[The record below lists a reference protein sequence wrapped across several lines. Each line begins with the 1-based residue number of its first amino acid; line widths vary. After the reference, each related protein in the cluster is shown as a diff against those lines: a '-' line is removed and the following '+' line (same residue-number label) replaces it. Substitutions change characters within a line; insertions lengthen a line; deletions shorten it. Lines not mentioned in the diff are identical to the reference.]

1 MGILLG
7 LATALAWGSS
17 DFLARFVT
25 RRIGT
30 LRSLFYMQTWG
41 FVLLTLYL
49 IVTHSWGHLFDGS
62 GWRPWAWGF
71 LAGGCNTVAMF
82 SFYRCL
88 EIGKVAVVAPLS
100 ASYPVLTLLLSMFSG
115 ERLTILRIFGIAA
128 TLLGVILVARGEAGS
143 DDGPKNAKRGIA
155 WALFASIAFGMLFW
169 ILGLRIIAATG
180 PYASLWLI
188 RMTGSVVSLSVLL
201 LRRIPVFKSLGASN
215 WQPTVMGFLDTGA
228 FALSNRGMQ
237 MEQVSVITVLSSLYG
252 AVTVVLAAVFLR
264 ERVSRLQWLG
274 IVAIFAGILL
284 ISR

>member
-1 MGILLG
+1 MGVLLG
-7 LATALAWGSS
+7 LATAFAWGTS

-41 FVLLTLYL
+41 FLLLTLYL

-62 GWRPWAWGF
+62 GWHPWAWGF

-88 EIGKVAVVAPLS
+88 EVGKVAVVAPLS

-115 ERLTILRIFGIAA
+115 ERLSVLRVCGIVA
-128 TLLGVILVARGEAGS
+128 TLVGVIFVARGETGS
-143 DDGPKNAKRGIA
+143 DDSSRNTKRGIV
-155 WALFASIAFGMLFW
+155 WALFASAAFGFLFW
-169 ILGLRIIAATG
+169 ILGLRIIEITG

-188 RMTGSVVSLSVLL
+188 RMTGSFVSLSALFL
-201 LRRIPVFKSLGASN
+201 KGIPVFKSLGKSN

-237 MEQVSVITVLSSLYG
+237 MEQVSVIMVLSSLYA
-252 AVTVVLAAVFLR
+252 AVTVVLAGIFLR
-264 ERVSRLQWLG
+264 ERVGRLQWLG
-274 IVAIFAGILL
+274 IVAIFAGIFL

>member
-41 FVLLTLYL
+41 FLLLTLYL
-49 IVTHSWGHLFDGS
+49 IVTHFWGHLFDGS

-88 EIGKVAVVAPLS
+88 EVGKVAVVAPLS

-115 ERLTILRIFGIAA
+115 ERLTILRACGIAV
-128 TLLGVILVARGEAGS
+128 TLLGVIFVARGEAGS
-143 DDGPKNAKRGIA
+143 DETSKNAKQGIA
-155 WALFASIAFGMLFW
+155 WALFAAIAFGLLFW
-169 ILGLRIIAATG
+169 ILGLRIIATTG

-188 RMTGSVVSLSVLL
+188 RMTGSLVSLSALL
-201 LRRIPVFKSLGASN
+201 LKRLPVFKSLGTSN

-252 AVTVVLAAVFLR
+252 AVTVVLAALFLR
-264 ERVSRLQWLG
+264 ERISRIQWLG
-274 IVAIFAGILL
+274 ITAIFTGILL

>member
-30 LRSLFYMQTWG
+30 LRSLFYMQSWG
-41 FVLLTLYL
+41 FLLLTLYL

-71 LAGGCNTVAMF
+71 FAGGCNTVAMF

-88 EIGKVAVVAPLS
+88 EVGKVAVVAPLS

-115 ERLTILRIFGIAA
+115 ERLTILRACGIAV

-143 DDGPKNAKRGIA
+143 DETSKDAKRGIA
-155 WALFASIAFGMLFW
+155 WALLAAISFAVLFW
-169 ILGLRIIAATG
+169 ILGLRIIATTG

-188 RMTGSVVSLSVLL
+188 RMTASLVSLSALL
-201 LRRIPVFKSLGASN
+201 WKRLPVVQSLGLSN
-215 WQPTVMGFLDTGA
+215 WQPTVMGFLDTSA

-237 MEQVSVITVLSSLYG
+237 MEHVSVITVLSSLYG
-252 AVTVVLAAVFLR
+252 AVTVVLAALFLR
-264 ERVSRLQWLG
+264 ERVRQMQWFG

>member
-41 FVLLTLYL
+41 FLLLTLYL
-49 IVTHSWGHLFDGS
+49 LITHSWGHLFDGS

-71 LAGGCNTVAMF
+71 LAGACNTVAMF

-88 EIGKVAVVAPLS
+88 EVGKVAVVAPLS
-100 ASYPVLTLLLSMFSG
+100 ASYPVLTLLLSMFSR
-115 ERLTILRIFGIAA
+115 ERLTIFRICGIAA
-128 TLLGVILVARGEAGS
+128 TLLGVILVARGETGS
-143 DDGPKNAKRGIA
+143 DDASKNTERGIA
-155 WALFASIAFGMLFW
+155 WALFAAFAFGFLFW
-169 ILGLRIIAATG
+169 ILGLRIIATTG

-188 RMTGSVVSLSVLL
+188 RMTGSLASLSILL
-201 LRRIPVFKSLGASN
+201 LKRIPVFKSLGSSN

-264 ERVSRLQWLG
+264 ERVRRLQWLG
-274 IVAIFAGILL
+274 IIAIFAGILL

>member
-41 FVLLTLYL
+41 FLLLTLYL
-49 IVTHSWGHLFDGS
+49 IVTHFWGHLFDGS

-88 EIGKVAVVAPLS
+88 EVGKVAVVAPLS

-115 ERLTILRIFGIAA
+115 ERLTILRACGIAV
-128 TLLGVILVARGEAGS
+128 TLLGIIFVARGEAGPDETS
-143 DDGPKNAKRGIA
+143 KNAKQGIA
-155 WALFASIAFGMLFW
+155 WALFAATAFGLLFW
-169 ILGLRIIAATG
+169 ILGLRIIATTG

-188 RMTGSVVSLSVLL
+188 RMTGSLVSLSALL
-201 LRRIPVFKSLGASN
+201 LKRLPVFKSLGTSN

-252 AVTVVLAAVFLR
+252 AVTVVLAALFLR
-264 ERVSRLQWLG
+264 ERVSRIQWLG
-274 IVAIFAGILL
+274 IIAIFAGILL

>member
-41 FVLLTLYL
+41 FLLLTLFL
-49 IVTHSWGHLFDGS
+49 IVTHFWGHLFDGS

-88 EIGKVAVVAPLS
+88 EVGKVAVVAPLS

-115 ERLTILRIFGIAA
+115 ERLTILRACGIAV
-128 TLLGVILVARGEAGS
+128 TLLGVIFVARGEAGS
-143 DDGPKNAKRGIA
+143 DESSKNAKQGIA
-155 WALFASIAFGMLFW
+155 WALFAAIAFGLLFW
-169 ILGLRIIAATG
+169 ILGLRIIATTG

-188 RMTGSVVSLSVLL
+188 RMTGSLVSLSALL
-201 LRRIPVFKSLGASN
+201 LKRLPVFKSLGTSN

-252 AVTVVLAAVFLR
+252 AVTVVLAALFLR
-264 ERVSRLQWLG
+264 ERVSRIQWLG
-274 IVAIFAGILL
+274 IIAIFAGILL

>member
-30 LRSLFYMQTWG
+30 LHSLFYMQTWG
-41 FVLLTLYL
+41 FLLLTLYL
-49 IVTHSWGHLFDGS
+49 IVTHFWGHLFDGS

-88 EIGKVAVVAPLS
+88 EVGKVAVVAPLS

-115 ERLTILRIFGIAA
+115 ERLTILRAGGIAV
-128 TLLGVILVARGEAGS
+128 TLLGVIFVARGEAGS
-143 DDGPKNAKRGIA
+143 DETSKNAKQGIA
-155 WALFASIAFGMLFW
+155 WALFAAIAFGLLFW
-169 ILGLRIIAATG
+169 ILGLRIIATTG

-188 RMTGSVVSLSVLL
+188 RMTGSLVSLSALL
-201 LRRIPVFKSLGASN
+201 LRRLPVFKSLGTSN

-252 AVTVVLAAVFLR
+252 AVTVVLAALFLR
-264 ERVSRLQWLG
+264 ERISRIQWLG
-274 IVAIFAGILL
+274 IIAIFAGILL

>member
-41 FVLLTLYL
+41 FLLLTLYL
-49 IVTHSWGHLFDGS
+49 IVTHFWGHLFDGS

-88 EIGKVAVVAPLS
+88 EVGKVAVVAPLS

-115 ERLTILRIFGIAA
+115 ERLTILRACGIAV
-128 TLLGVILVARGEAGS
+128 TLLGVIFVARGEAGS
-143 DDGPKNAKRGIA
+143 DETSKNAKQGIA
-155 WALFASIAFGMLFW
+155 WALFAATAFGLLFW
-169 ILGLRIIAATG
+169 ILGLRIIATTG

-188 RMTGSVVSLSVLL
+188 RMTGSLVSLSALL
-201 LRRIPVFKSLGASN
+201 LKRLPVFESLGTSN

-252 AVTVVLAAVFLR
+252 AVTVVLAALFLR
-264 ERVSRLQWLG
+264 ERVSRIQWLG
-274 IVAIFAGILL
+274 IIAIFAGILL

>member
-1 MGILLG
+1 MGIFLG

-41 FVLLTLYL
+41 FLLLTVYL
-49 IVTHSWGHLFDGS
+49 ISTHSWGHLFDGS

-71 LAGGCNTVAMF
+71 LAGGCNTAAMF

-88 EIGKVAVVAPLS
+88 EVGKVAVVAPLS

-115 ERLTILRIFGIAA
+115 ERLTILRVCGVAV

-143 DDGPKNAKRGIA
+143 DEASKSAKRGIA
-155 WALFASIAFGMLFW
+155 WALFAAIAFGVLFW
-169 ILGLRIIAATG
+169 ILGLRIIATTG

-188 RMTGSVVSLSVLL
+188 RMTGSLVSLSALHL
-201 LRRIPVFKSLGASN
+201 KRIQVFKSLGASN

-237 MEQVSVITVLSSLYG
+237 MEQVSIITVLSSLYG
-252 AVTVVLAAVFLR
+252 AVTVILAAVLLR

-274 IVAIFAGILL
+274 VVAIFTGIFL

>member
-41 FVLLTLYL
+41 FLLLTLYL
-49 IVTHSWGHLFDGS
+49 IVTHFWGHLFDGS

-88 EIGKVAVVAPLS
+88 EVGKVAVVAPLS

-115 ERLTILRIFGIAA
+115 ERLTILRACGIAV
-128 TLLGVILVARGEAGS
+128 TLLGVIFVARGEAGS
-143 DDGPKNAKRGIA
+143 DETSKNAKQGIA
-155 WALFASIAFGMLFW
+155 WALFAATAFGLLFW
-169 ILGLRIIAATG
+169 ILGLRIIATTG

-188 RMTGSVVSLSVLL
+188 RMTGSLVSLSALL
-201 LRRIPVFKSLGASN
+201 LKRLPVFKSLGTSN

-252 AVTVVLAAVFLR
+252 AVTVVLAALFLR
-264 ERVSRLQWLG
+264 ERISRIQWLG
-274 IVAIFAGILL
+274 IIAIFAGILL